1 MTCEF
6 RIMKDTEN
14 EHTPYSIQ
22 EVYLDDEGEVC
33 VAHTIDFIVEGK
45 NLNEIRD
52 VLKQMEESLDKPI
65 LPTFNEIKDNAQN
78 L

>member
-33 VAHTIDFIVEGK
+33 VAHTIDLIVEGK
-45 NLNEIRD
+45 SL
-52 VLKQMEESLDKPI
+52 EEMKDILSEMRTAFDKPI
-65 LPTFNEIKDNAQN
+65 LPTFRDKEYAQD

>member
-1 MTCEF
+1 MDCEY
-6 RIMKDTEN
+6 RVMKDTEN

-45 NLNEIRD
+45 SL
-52 VLKQMEESLDKPI
+52 EEMKDILSEMITAFDKPI
-65 LPTFNEIKDNAQN
+65 LPSFPSMEMN
-78 L
+78 

>member
-1 MTCEF
+1 MDWEY

-14 EHTPYSIQ
+14 ENIPYSIQ
-22 EVYLDDEGEVC
+22 EVYLDDDGEVC

-45 NLNEIRD
+45 SVSEMKDILSEMRTAF
-52 VLKQMEESLDKPI
+52 DKPI
-65 LPTFNEIKDNAQN
+65 LPTFRDKDYAQD

>member
-1 MTCEF
+1 MDWEY

-14 EHTPYSIQ
+14 ENIPYSIQ
-22 EVYLDDEGEVC
+22 EVYLDDDGEVC

-45 NLNEIRD
+45 SVSEMKDILYEMRTAF
-52 VLKQMEESLDKPI
+52 DKPI
-65 LPTFNEIKDNAQN
+65 LPTFRDKEYTQD

>member
-1 MTCEF
+1 MNCEF

-33 VAHTIDFIVEGK
+33 VAHTIDLIVEGK
-45 NLNEIRD
+45 SIEEIQGILN
-52 VLKQMEESLDKPI
+52 QMKSAFDKPI
-65 LPTFNEIKDNAQN
+65 LPQFKDNEYIKEA
-78 L
+78 

>member
-1 MTCEF
+1 MDCEY
-6 RIMKDTEN
+6 RVMKDTEN

-33 VAHTIDFIVEGK
+33 VAHTIDLIVEGK
-45 NLNEIRD
+45 SL
-52 VLKQMEESLDKPI
+52 EEMKDILSEMRTAFDKPI
-65 LPTFNEIKDNAQN
+65 LPTFRDIEHAQD

>member
-1 MTCEF
+1 MNVEF

-45 NLNEIRD
+45 SVSEMKDILSEM
-52 VLKQMEESLDKPI
+52 KTAFDKPI
-65 LPTFNEIKDNAQN
+65 LPTFRDLEYAQD